1 VSDGYTVEP
10 DDIRAHVAN
19 INSLIERFETV
30 RSASAAITQ
39 ADDAFGPLCA
49 WIAPLLEE
57 KHGDVDELID
67 QGKHN
72 LETHVAALNAS
83 ADLYEDT
90 DTASASDLD
99 GLAGEL

>member
-1 VSDGYTVEP
+1 MSDSYAVEP
-10 DDIRAHVAN
+10 DDIRAHAAN

-72 LETHVAALNAS
+72 LETHVAALSKS
-83 ADLYEDT
+83 ADLYEDS
-90 DTASASDLD
+90 DGAAASDLD